1 MEQAFSATRR
11 GAARRVSQELTDT
24 AWALTKKSKTTTG
37 IGASRLWDESI
48 LAKRGPAPAG
58 LTPEQFRNEL
68 WQATRDS
75 VSNNWEMYFA
85 EGFDKLTPVIDNL
98 SEQFPDLAPIFA
110 KSQKS
115 SAELNMYRTAVYR
128 DGKIFYAQPPKNI
141 RELASRY
148 GIATATAQGVP
159 QDKQLLAVINKYGD
173 IKYKT
178 LDEVPLEEAEKAL
191 EARRAGA
198 MSTADAARV
207 EAPKAGGQPPPTMT
221 REEAR
226 RKVAEQTEL
235 FRKERDA
242 TGIDLSASSE
252 KYVPDMR
259 NRQSLADANAEITQA
274 APTQADELG
283 AITDPTPNPEV
294 QIHPPYVDGS
304 TPIPGQMW
312 KENSDGILAALNKVE
327 THMLDNYGTKAAE
340 KLDGNAIK
348 ALKGLMKDS
357 NGKITEGMAIA
368 DKIGKEWRDFTLLP
382 YGETKNF
389 DLALSYAFPYQFW
402 YSRSYSNWMKRVAT
416 DPQVIANYARIK
428 ENMAKINKDS
438 PEWWRYN
445 VEIPAHF
452 LGLPIEHPMSFNL
465 EANIWPLYG
474 LTGTDFTDPQKRQN
488 WMTSTVDDMGKM
500 GPSVWSPIQWAMALY
515 YKSQGEDELAQAWG
529 GRIIPQTA
537 TIKAVSS
544 YFGKPMEFDPGVQ
557 LFSGKGIMDFDA
569 MDKYERNRVG
579 RALTAM
585 VQSGEVTEEQAV
597 EIARTQEGP
606 VWDEAIKRATQIR
619 APGQISSFF
628 FGVGMKARTEEDRI
642 SDEFYEKY
650 YRLQNLNEADLI
662 SPEQYQKEW
671 DGLRDAYPFMDAL
684 LLSKKAGPDR
694 DRAYAY
700 NVLGRI
706 PPGQSSE
713 LYKAVGID
721 PTIAQKFYDSK
732 GNIKDWSQ
740 SDRDKFLASMVD
752 LGAML
757 SIPDYTTKQDWN
769 EARANYKGVQEGMK
783 QNFGP
788 DIADKIDEL
797 FSMEDK
803 DARDAYMQRHPEVG
817 EALQWQN
824 EQVVN
829 NESLYT
835 YYGGIQA
842 LEKYHKGKVYDT
854 LEAKYG
860 SDIQE
865 KFAEYYDMQISDP
878 AGAKSYYRLHPELAK
893 YNKEKKVLMEQALRA
908 IVDFGSR
915 LPDTPK
921 PELTGNTPQSVGQ
934 QNIEEYATQQTPD
947 FSFWQAEMPEVSN
960 ILANYWSGNEPIPY
974 AVTKVLDRQAS
985 QYGYPDG
992 EAMLQAIL
1000 ISMNR

>member
-1 MEQAFSATRR
+1 
-11 GAARRVSQELTDT
+11 
-24 AWALTKKSKTTTG
+24 
-37 IGASRLWDESI
+37 
-48 LAKRGPAPAG
+48 
-58 LTPEQFRNEL
+58 
-68 WQATRDS
+68 
-75 VSNNWEMYFA
+75 
-85 EGFDKLTPVIDNL
+85 
-98 SEQFPDLAPIFA
+98 
-110 KSQKS
+110 
-115 SAELNMYRTAVYR
+115 
-128 DGKIFYAQPPKNI
+128 
-141 RELASRY
+141 
-148 GIATATAQGVP
+148 
-159 QDKQLLAVINKYGD
+159 
-173 IKYKT
+173 
-178 LDEVPLEEAEKAL
+178 
-191 EARRAGA
+191 
-198 MSTADAARV
+198 
-207 EAPKAGGQPPPTMT
+207 
-221 REEAR
+221 
-226 RKVAEQTEL
+226 
-235 FRKERDA
+235 
-242 TGIDLSASSE
+242 
-252 KYVPDMR
+252 
-259 NRQSLADANAEITQA
+259 
-274 APTQADELG
+274 
-283 AITDPTPNPEV
+283 
-294 QIHPPYVDGS
+294 
-304 TPIPGQMW
+304 
-312 KENSDGILAALNKVE
+312 
-327 THMLDNYGTKAAE
+327 
-340 KLDGNAIK
+340 
-348 ALKGLMKDS
+348 
-357 NGKITEGMAIA
+357 
-368 DKIGKEWRDFTLLP
+368 
-382 YGETKNF
+382 
-389 DLALSYAFPYQFW
+389 
-402 YSRSYSNWMKRVAT
+402 
-416 DPQVIANYARIK
+416 
-428 ENMAKINKDS
+428 
-438 PEWWRYN
+438 
-445 VEIPAHF
+445 
-452 LGLPIEHPMSFNL
+452 
-465 EANIWPLYG
+465 
-474 LTGTDFTDPQKRQN
+474 
-488 WMTSTVDDMGKM
+488 
-500 GPSVWSPIQWAMALY
+500 
-515 YKSQGEDELAQAWG
+515 
-529 GRIIPQTA
+529 
-537 TIKAVSS
+537 
-544 YFGKPMEFDPGVQ
+544 
-557 LFSGKGIMDFDA
+557 

-619 APGQISSFF
+619 APGQISSFL

-721 PTIAQKFYDSK
+721 PTTAQKFYDSK

-835 YYGGIQA
+835 FYGGIQA
-842 LEKYHKGKVYDT
+842 LEKYHKGKVYDV

-947 FSFWQAEMPEVSN
+947 FSFWQQELPEVSN

-974 AVTKVLDRQAS
+974 AVTKVLDRQAG